1 MSDLVIGLASS
12 HGPSIQSPPET
23 WVRLAEKDKRD
34 PRLDYGALL
43 ASARPGL
50 AEETS
55 IDVQRRRHAAL
66 QAALETLSRRVNKSR
81 PDVVVVISNAHVVRH
96 TEPRPVF
103 AILRAS
109 EFSAAE
115 SSGATF
121 ETATVAARSSAARM
135 MPGHPAFADHLITQL
150 IEVGFDVGCID
161 QPRDGAVIDEAFAFC
176 YKWLL
181 SNARIP
187 MVPLYLSRDLP
198 GQATPGRCLDL
209 GRALRDCIESC
220 PLQLRVGV
228 VASGGLSHQVIDE
241 ELDRSVLALL
251 QTGRLDELRSLSR
264 ERLNRAP
271 GTPEILNWITLGG
284 AMSPARMELLSYE
297 PCYRSP
303 AGTGHGAAV
312 AHWALV

>member
-1 MSDLVIGLASS
+1 MSDIVIGIASS
-12 HGPSIQSPPET
+12 HGPTIQSPPET
-23 WVRLAEKDKRD
+23 WAKLAERDTRD
-34 PRLDYGALL
+34 PRFDYRALL
-43 ASARPGL
+43 AAAKPRL
-50 AEETS
+50 DAEIG

-66 QAALETLSRRVNKSR
+66 QAALGKLSRRVAEAR

-103 AILRAS
+103 AILRAP
-109 EFSAAE
+109 EFAAVE

-121 ETATVAARSSAARM
+121 ETAALDAQSSAASK
-135 MPGHPAFADHLITQL
+135 MPGHPALADYLIGQL
-150 IEVGFDVGCID
+150 IEFGFDMGCID
-161 QPRDGAVIDEAFAFC
+161 KPRDGAVIDEAFAFC

-181 SNARIP
+181 SGASIP

-209 GRALRDCIESC
+209 GRALRNCIQSC
-220 PLQLRVGV
+220 PLRLRVGV
-228 VASGGLSHQVIDE
+228 VASGGLSHQVVDE
-241 ELDRSVLALL
+241 ELDRTVLALPES
-251 QTGRLDELRSLSR
+251 GKLDELRTVSR

-284 AMSPARMELLSYE
+284 VMAPARMELLSYE

-303 AGTGHGAAV
+303 AGTGHGVAV
-312 AHWALV
+312 GHWSVV